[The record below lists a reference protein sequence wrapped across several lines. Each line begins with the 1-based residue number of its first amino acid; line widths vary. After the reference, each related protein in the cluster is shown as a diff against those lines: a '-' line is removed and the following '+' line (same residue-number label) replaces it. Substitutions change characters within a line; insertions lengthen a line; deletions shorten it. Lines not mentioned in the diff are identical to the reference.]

1 MDPFRRCR
9 RRQQVVMI
17 VMMAMASAFTAA
29 PSLVRSFATSS
40 SSAAAAAVARRAGTA
55 ARTSPP
61 ASSTT
66 TGATATGANNAA
78 PQRPFRLFAR
88 PHKKDNLFRADRVVA
103 NRSGRSRK
111 EVFRMLQERRIV
123 DVNGTIIDGPS
134 AKIRNDAI
142 LYIDGK
148 DMVPLPPP
156 LLAVYHK
163 PKWVLSARTDPLG
176 RPCLDKVLTDMH
188 PVGRLDYDTTGLLF
202 FSSSGP
208 LTQTLLHPKHA
219 VEKEYV
225 ATVVN
230 TVDEEKLRQRLVA
243 GVTTGEGVHTAVL
256 TKVDHWT
263 NASTVSEYL
272 AKLKAE
278 IPISYNT
285 TDLTE
290 RGYLDIFDATAL
302 STVTLTVQ
310 EGKHRM
316 VRRMLANVGHAVVS
330 LHRRRLGVISLCNNG
345 ENENDLPVGATRNL
359 YPHELEW
366 AQSLVTSHKRKKSRR
381 FDDDDDETSSF
392 EDVAEVE
399 ER

>member
-1 MDPFRRCR
+1 
-9 RRQQVVMI
+9 
-17 VMMAMASAFTAA
+17 
-29 PSLVRSFATSS
+29 
-40 SSAAAAAVARRAGTA
+40 
-55 ARTSPP
+55 
-61 ASSTT
+61 
-66 TGATATGANNAA
+66 
-78 PQRPFRLFAR
+78 
-88 PHKKDNLFRADRVVA
+88 
-103 NRSGRSRK
+103 
-111 EVFRMLQERRIV
+111 MLQERRIV

-163 PKWVLSARTDPLG
+163 PKWVLSTRTDPMG

-188 PVGRLDYDTTGLLF
+188 PVGRLDYDTTGLLL

-230 TVDEEKLRQRLVA
+230 TVDEESLRQQLAA

-263 NASTVSEYL
+263 NQSTVTEYL

-278 IPISYNT
+278 IPNSYNT
-285 TDLTE
+285 TDLAE

-316 VRRMLANVGHAVVS
+316 VRRMLANAGHAVVS
-330 LHRRRLGVISLCNNG
+330 LHRRRLGMISLVNDDND
-345 ENENDLPVGATRNL
+345 EKNENNIDLLPVGATRNL
-359 YPHELEW
+359 FPHELEW
-366 AQSLVTSHKRKKSRR
+366 AQSLITSHKRKKSQHL
-381 FDDDDDETSSF
+381 DDVDGSSLE
-392 EDVAEVE
+392 EDVAEEE